1 MPTYTYKCKEC
12 HDTFDTFHDMGTR
25 LTDCQKCGNMATLK
39 RVPSSSISVSEKDN
53 SGQLVKNYIE
63 ENKEAL
69 KEEARSIKRQDYKG

>member
-12 HDTFDTFHDMGTR
+12 QDAFDTFHDMSTR
-25 LTDCQKCGNMATLK
+25 LTDCQKCGKMATLK

-63 ENKEAL
+63 ENREAL
-69 KEEARSIKRQDYKG
+69 KEEAKSIKRQDFKQ